1 MLYADGGDVLVA
13 APARRG
19 STRSPGGRRTP
30 RDLVDAVRAAGRGER
45 ALPEPTAGQ
54 QRRAAA
60 GLGHV
65 DRAIVAMR
73 LAGTASQDIAMTVGL
88 SPAQYA
94 GRQTE
99 TS

>member
-1 MLYADGGDVLVA
+1 M
-13 APARRG
+13 
-19 STRSPGGRRTP
+19 
-30 RDLVDAVRAAGRGER
+30 RAAGRGER

-88 SPAQYA
+88 SRAQLA
-94 GRQTE
+94 GRLAE
-99 TS
+99 IVAVLRGGEPPERRVEPAVLFAA